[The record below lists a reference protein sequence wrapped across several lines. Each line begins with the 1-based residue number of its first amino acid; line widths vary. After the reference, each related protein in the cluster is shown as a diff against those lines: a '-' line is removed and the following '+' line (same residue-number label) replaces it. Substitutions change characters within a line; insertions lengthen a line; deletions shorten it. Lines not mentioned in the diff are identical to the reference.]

1 MFNFEG
7 LNICRISFLGGEPRH
22 FTYSLSIVLLI
33 LILLNYL
40 KILKSNIIFM
50 LIMLVILVN
59 LILTFSTHGYII
71 FLFNMLILLFSL
83 LYFKGLKK
91 KFSLYFLIS
100 ISAII
105 VFLVL
110 NPLVFQ
116 LVKFMTIDRLLDPS
130 LVGANTATSI
140 EDWNEAFIGFIK

>member
-1 MFNFEG
+1 MPIGVLHRGERSGMFNFEG
-7 LNICRISFLGGEPRH
+7 LNICRVSFLGGEPRH

-50 LIMLVILVN
+50 LIMLVILAN
-59 LILTFSTHGYII
+59 LILTFSTQGYII
-71 FLFNMLILLFSL
+71 FLFNMLIVLFSL

-116 LVKFMTIDRLLDPS
+116 LVKFMTIDRLLDP
-130 LVGANTATSI
+130 
-140 EDWNEAFIGFIK
+140 